1 MALLH
6 LPSKGNS
13 GSLSQLSIRSKAMDL
28 LAVLGACPHPPHQ
41 HRAPLHIKG
50 MNMPVS
56 LIRQLLIWE
65 CAPPGNK
72 TIYNHKF
79 KKKKVML
86 NLLKNL
92 LCSHG

>member
-65 CAPPGNK
+65 CAPPWEIK
-72 TIYNHKF
+72 LYTIISL
-79 KKKKVML
+79 KKKKSNAEPSQKSIM
-86 NLLKNL
+86 
-92 LCSHG
+92 